1 MKKSLFGLIV
11 LFILLTTYTPK
22 FNFIENSNLYI
33 QKIEIENTYIVRSDQ
48 IKKNLRFLYK
58 ENLFFLNLKDIE
70 KNLKQ
75 ESFVESFSIKKIYP
89 NTLKII
95 IAEKKPIAILH
106 NKKEKFYI
114 SNKGDLIDFIDIKIY
129 KDLPTVFG
137 NGESFYSLY
146 QDLQNIR
153 FPLERIKSFYKVGET
168 HGLVLRLAESRVEK
182 RIEQLIYPIE
192 SFVSEFG
199 GALGLFLGFS
209 FLMIWDLLSSSWFK
223 IRNCFYTLENKEL

>member
-33 QKIEIENTYIVRSDQ
+33 QKIEIENTYIVSSDQ

-70 KNLKQ
+70 KTLKL
-75 ESFVESFSIKKIYP
+75 ETFVESFSVKKIYP

-153 FPLERIKSFYKVGET
+153 FPIENIKSFYFFESNRWDLVMHDGKVIK
-168 HGLVLRLAESRVEK
+168 LPIRDYLSSLKNFMLSKANSNFNNYK
-182 RIEQLIYPIE
+182 IFDYRIKDQLI
-192 SFVSEFG
+192 
-199 GALGLFLGFS
+199 L
-209 FLMIWDLLSSSWFK
+209 
-223 IRNCFYTLENKEL
+223 N